1 MATRDPEAKRQAL
14 LDAALTEFA
23 AHGISGARMDQ
34 VAKRAGCSAGLAY
47 TYFKG
52 KDELFDAV
60 YEQIVRLTVSEVPID
75 ADDLPGYAVRLYDA
89 HRANPEVGRLIT
101 WYRLERGAAA
111 LATPLA
117 VESTQAKVDAIRAAQ
132 AAGTVSSRFDAE
144 SLLSLVLHTA
154 ALWTTNEP
162 LALDHDRIRD
172 TIAEAVRLLV
182 SP

>member
-1 MATRDPEAKRQAL
+1 MRTRDPEAKRQAL

-60 YEQIVRLTVSEVPID
+60 YEQIVRHTISEAPID
-75 ADDLPGYAVRLYDA
+75 AEDLPGYAVRLYDA
-89 HRANPEVGRLIT
+89 NVANPEVMRLIN
-101 WYRLERGAAA
+101 WYRLERGEAA

-117 VESTQAKVDAIRAAQ
+117 LESTQHKVDAVRAAQ
-132 AAGTVSSRFDAE
+132 TAGTVSDRFRAE
-144 SLLSLVLHTA
+144 DLVALVQHTA
-154 ALWTTNEP
+154 MLWFVDDV
-162 LALDHDRIRD
+162 AAQDRDCVRA
-172 TIAEAVRLLV
+172 TIAEAVRRLV
-182 SP
+182 TP